1 MQNQSTKIQ
10 TVYLLW
16 SLYLFTGYGRNPI
29 TLDCALTS
37 PAILT
42 CLNHHELSFVFVDVD
57 WISILW
63 FWCSQIPFLERIF
76 GTYFCASWHT
86 GCRDLVPDFD
96 YPDFTCEFSWF
107 NPDSWMEHPPFWWL
121 TKKSQG
127 GDISSHFT
135 SLASRCFSGSA
146 GDGGLSLGDG
156 SRRCTE
162 RGEER
167 VHRRWGAVGARAMV
181 DWRDPRSKMVNW
193 RGFSIIAMRKT
204 KCCISLKSLYTHTH
218 IYILLHIYII
228 TYIYIY
234 NYTVYCVYIYIYI
247 CSIQLCEYI
256 YIYKIHIP

>member
-10 TVYLLW
+10 TICLLW
-16 SLYLFTGYGRNPI
+16 SLYLFTGYGRSPI
-29 TLDCALTS
+29 TLDCTLTS

-42 CLNHHELSFVFVDVD
+42 CLNYHMF
-57 WISILW
+57 LW
-63 FWCSQIPFLERIF
+63 MWVESAFSGFDALRFLFWKVFLENISVHIDIWDVGIWYPILTTQISPANFPGLIPIHGWNTRHF
-76 GTYFCASWHT
+76 DPFC
-86 GCRDLVPDFD
+86 
-96 YPDFTCEFSWF
+96 
-107 NPDSWMEHPPFWWL
+107 WL

-204 KCCISLKSLYTHTH
+204 KCCISLKWLYTHTH
-218 IYILLHIYII
+218 IYLLLHIYIYMYI
-228 TYIYIY
+228 QLYSILYIYI
-234 NYTVYCVYIYIYI
+234 NM
-247 CSIQLCEYI
+247 
-256 YIYKIHIP
+256 